1 MTPTSIGV
9 PTAPN
14 ETGVDWMISVT
25 MTAAMAGK
33 PMATSSGAA
42 MAAGVPKPEAPSIS
56 EPNSQAMMIACTR
69 RSGEIEV
76 KPLRIARIAP
86 LSSSV

>member
-1 MTPTSIGV
+1 
-9 PTAPN
+9 
-14 ETGVDWMISVT
+14 MISVT

-42 MAAGVPKPEAPSIS
+42 MAAGVPNPDAPSIS
-56 EPNSQAMMIACTR
+56 DPNNQAMMIACTR
-69 RSGEIEV
+69 RSGEMLV
-76 KPLRIARIAP
+76 NPARIDRMPP